1 MSTPSD
7 SLPDLVVDSATGV
20 DVSLPVA
27 GPGARS
33 FAFVVDWLI
42 RVVLLIAWYVVG
54 TLVFNGGW
62 SLQPPVEPSVTWFGL
77 VVSPAVGIYLL
88 YHPVLEIAMRGRTPG
103 KRAAGVRIVTR
114 HGAVPAVPAHLIRNV
129 FRLVDGFPPIF
140 YGIGLV
146 MVVVTRDHVRI
157 GDLAAGTLLVY
168 DRGQEAVLEHVSPV
182 ALGGAGLDA
191 TTAEVVNDLLMRWE
205 MLEPDVRGRLART
218 LLAKVDRSGVDVT
231 TLHDA
236 AAHEQLRQ
244 LALGDRHG

>member
-33 FAFVVDWLI
+33 FAYVVDWHI
-42 RVVLLIAWYVVG
+42 RVVLFLAWYVVG
-54 TLVFNGGW
+54 TLIFNGGW
-62 SLQPPVEPSVTWFGL
+62 NLQPPVEPSVTWFGL

-114 HGAVPAVPAHLIRNV
+114 HGAVPAIPAHLIRNV

-168 DRGQEAVLEHVSPV
+168 DRGQESVLEHVSTSAV
-182 ALGGAGLDA
+182 GTQLDA
-191 TTAEVVNDLLMRWE
+191 TTAEVVNDLLLRWE
-205 MLEPDVRGRLART
+205 MLEPEVRGRLSRT
-218 LLAKVDRSGVDVT
+218 LLTKLARQGDDVT
-231 TLHDA
+231 ALSDATLR
-236 AAHEQLRQ
+236 ERLQQ
-244 LALGDRHG
+244 LARGAGQ

>member
-33 FAFVVDWLI
+33 FAFVVDWHI
-42 RVVLLIAWYVVG
+42 RVVLFLAYYVIGALIY
-54 TLVFNGGW
+54 NGSW
-62 SLQPPVEPSVTWFGL
+62 KLQPPIEPNAAWFAL
-77 VVSPAVGIYLL
+77 VVLPGAGIYLL
-88 YHPVLEIAMRGRTPG
+88 YHPVLEIIMRGRTPG

-114 HGAVPAVPAHLIRNV
+114 NGAVPAVPAHLIRNV

-146 MVVVTRDHVRI
+146 MTTVTKDHVRI

-168 DRGQEAVLEHVSPV
+168 DEDNAAVLEHVST
-182 ALGGAGLDA
+182 AAIGSKLDA
-191 TTAEVVNDLLMRWE
+191 TTAEVVNELLNRWE
-205 MLEPDVRGRLART
+205 MLDVEVRVRLART
-218 LLAKVDRSGVDVT
+218 LLTKIDRSDVS
-231 TLHDA
+231 
-236 AAHEQLRQ
+236 
-244 LALGDRHG
+244 ALGDGALRDRLQGLAQGRAGG

>member
-1 MSTPSD
+1 MSSPSD

-33 FAFVVDWLI
+33 FAFVVDWHI

-54 TLVFNGGW
+54 TLIYNGGW

-114 HGAVPAVPAHLIRNV
+114 HGAVPAVPHI
-129 FRLVDGFPPIF
+129 
-140 YGIGLV
+140 
-146 MVVVTRDHVRI
+146 
-157 GDLAAGTLLVY
+157 
-168 DRGQEAVLEHVSPV
+168 
-182 ALGGAGLDA
+182 
-191 TTAEVVNDLLMRWE
+191 
-205 MLEPDVRGRLART
+205 
-218 LLAKVDRSGVDVT
+218 
-231 TLHDA
+231 
-236 AAHEQLRQ
+236 
-244 LALGDRHG
+244 

>member
-33 FAFVVDWLI
+33 FAFVVDWHI
-42 RVVLLIAWYVVG
+42 RLVLMIAWYVVG
-54 TLVFNGGW
+54 TLVFNGAW
-62 SLQPPVEPSVTWFGL
+62 NLQPPVEPGATWFGL
-77 VVSPAVGIYLL
+77 VVSPAVGIYLF

-168 DRGQEAVLEHVSPV
+168 DRGQEAVLEHVSTT
-182 ALGGAGLDA
+182 ALGAGLDA

-205 MLEPDVRGRLART
+205 MLEPDVRTRLART
-218 LLAKVDRSGVDVT
+218 LLAKIDRSGTDT
-231 TLHDA
+231 ATLDDTA
-236 AAHEQLRQ
+236 LRERLQQ
-244 LALGDRHG
+244 LALGAKG